1 MRCVVLAYIRGL
13 FSRLLERFCGWFW
26 VFFKKRFQWNVL
38 FGYYEHVSKVTLKWR
53 TLGTIYN
60 VQKRKGWSYNSGG
73 LYGGMILIRSLLYPR
88 EQSFSGVYRITLSF
102 HPSVR
107 MFCKRKSSLTDEPV
121 LMKLDTVAVYD
132 LMVCMKENNR
142 CPKSFKGNNWT

>member
-1 MRCVVLAYIRGL
+1 VNKVLVGYIG
-13 FSRLLERFCGWFW
+13 
-26 VFFKKRFQWNVL
+26 
-38 FGYYEHVSKVTLKWR
+38 
-53 TLGTIYN
+53 
-60 VQKRKGWSYNSGG
+60 
-73 LYGGMILIRSLLYPR
+73 
-88 EQSFSGVYRITLSF
+88 ITLSF

-142 CPKSFKGNNWT
+142 CPKSFKGNN